1 MTKLIA
7 YIVQTGVAYI
17 RQACGL
23 SDPSCTMCR
32 PKANGCTLQ
41 RLVVSFV
48 LHAVFFPAQ
57 VYIFLGLP
65 WMVAALF
72 LSAVAQMIVVGA
84 MCIYNT
90 TSRHCAAP
98 VADDGTSGG
107 HGTGRQQRRRS
118 KKQWAKV
125 LKKLRRFQRSRE
137 AARAVAP
144 QRSESIIKIV
154 IAFVYAG
161 MAACFLAVAIGIIIL
176 ATWFFVLFL
185 FLLLL
190 RVFCIFQPPNV
201 ILHWC
206 IQAALHA
213 YMFGHRS

>member
-7 YIVQTGVAYI
+7 YIAQTGVVYI

-32 PKANGCTLQ
+32 PKANGCTLH

-65 WMVAALF
+65 WMVAALL
-72 LSAVAQMIVVGA
+72 LSTVARMVVMGA
-84 MCIYNT
+84 LCVYKT
-90 TSRHCAAP
+90 TSRHCETP
-98 VADDGTSGG
+98 IADVGG
-107 HGTGRQQRRRS
+107 GRQQRRQS
-118 KKQWAKV
+118 KKEWAKV
-125 LKKLRRFQRSRE
+125 LKKLRRLQRSRE